1 MLNFDFTTL
10 ADSAKTALQ
19 ALQSNPTTFFIIR
32 FDTILLI
39 ASLISIFLS
48 TRARSQNYSVRLS
61 INNDVSTQHPSRI
74 PPHTGPALIIG
85 HRQTQIYNHSTTIVY
100 GRGSS
105 GTAHAE
111 LTPAQMSFH
120 ANPKQDFS
128 GSVNVGMNIDNGV
141 SIPRETYE
149 MLRNEQLLKADGTPT
164 DKMEHGIHVLRI
176 EWGWEK
182 EEEDAEDGE
191 DEDEE
196 WVR

>member
-61 INNDVSTQHPSRI
+61 INNDVSTQHPSRT
-74 PPHTGPALIIG
+74 PPHTG
-85 HRQTQIYNHSTTIVY
+85 
-100 GRGSS
+100 
-105 GTAHAE
+105 
-111 LTPAQMSFH
+111 PAQMSFH

-149 MLRNEQLLKADGTPT
+149 MLRNMELLKVDGTPT
-164 DKMEHGIHVLRI
+164 DKMEGSMCC
-176 EWGWEK
+176 G
-182 EEEDAEDGE
+182 
-191 DEDEE
+191 
-196 WVR
+196 